1 LGTNSKIDI
10 NKALELRMKKGL
22 SYNEIAQFFHCS
34 KQAVEQ
40 ALKRFSALLLKP
52 GEVAAY
58 REKKGEILESVE
70 ARLLHELVDKGRV
83 EKASLN
89 NVAYTLGVVGNMTRL
104 EKGQSTSNVAYKDLT
119 SSLDEL
125 NQERKQL
132 QEALNEY

>member
-1 LGTNSKIDI
+1 MGKIDI

-22 SYNEIAQFFHCS
+22 SYEEIGKYFNAS
-34 KQAVEQ
+34 RQAAYQ
-40 ALKRFSALLLKP
+40 ALDRFSALLLKP

-58 REKKGEILESVE
+58 RSRKGEILESVE

-104 EKGQSTSNVAYKDLT
+104 EKGQSTSNIAYKDLT

>member
-1 LGTNSKIDI
+1 MGTNSKIDI

-22 SYNEIAQFFHCS
+22 SYGEIAQFFHCS
-34 KQAVEQ
+34 EQAVEQ

-52 GEVAAY
+52 NEIAAY
-58 REKKGEILESVE
+58 RGQKGAILESVE
-70 ARLLHELVDKGRV
+70 ARLLHELVDPSRV

-89 NVAYTLGVVGNMTRL
+89 NVAYALGTVGNMTRL
-104 EKGQSTSNVAYKDLT
+104 EKGQSTSNVAYKELT

-132 QEALNEY
+132 EEALNEY